1 MQDRVKNITSEAIL
15 GLLFGSLLVIYLVV
29 PPGDLVTFLCVIT
42 LAISLIIALTGDWSD
57 LIIVGVFAAIV
68 SLVAAYF
75 LGRSL
80 RLGAV
85 GGLVLPILWLGVLAL
100 AYRWIMRHRMIVPND
115 RVVLVRSPYTR
126 GIYTAPPPPIRLPGD
141 RIVAVIPLYNLSSDV
156 EIKKVNTSTGYDILL
171 IAAHMHFRVTG
182 RLDAKKVLTSLIN
195 RDQEQTDL
203 AREMGKPVYEAR
215 GDLVFW
221 EKLIIR
227 LVDTTTEDIV
237 REVIF
242 EQGGKPVDAYKRR
255 EELAKESQRRLN
267 ARVHHWGLQI
277 TLLDFERLELDPER
291 FKAAF
296 LEQSL
301 ERETR
306 VERIKAEREAARVK
320 LILET
325 EVDAEARRVTSIIN
339 ALRDSGIDI
348 TADVVLR
355 AMRATSDWVMEGDY
369 TLLPPPA
376 PPTPPAPKPSGDRKD
391 SGARK
396 P

>member
-1 MQDRVKNITSEAIL
+1 MQDRVKNIASEAIM

-42 LAISLIIALTGDWSD
+42 LAISLIIALTGDWGD
-57 LIIVGVFAAIV
+57 LVIVGIFAAIV

-75 LGRSL
+75 LGRTL
-80 RLGAV
+80 HLGTI
-85 GGLVLPILWLGVLAL
+85 GGLLLPILWLGVLFM
-100 AYRWIMRHRMIVPND
+100 AYRWIVAHWMVVPSD
-115 RVVLVRSPYTR
+115 RVFLVRSGYSR
-126 GIYTAPPPPIRLPGD
+126 DIYIAPPPPLRLPRD
-141 RIVAVIPLYNLSSDV
+141 RIVARIPLYNLSSDI
-156 EIKKVNTSTGYDILL
+156 EIKKVNTQTGHDIQV
-171 IAAHMHFRVTG
+171 IAAHLHFRVTS

-203 AREMGKPVYEAR
+203 AKAMGKPVYEAR
-215 GDLVFW
+215 EELVFW
-221 EKLIIR
+221 ERLIIR
-227 LVDTTTEDIV
+227 LVEATTEDIV

-255 EELAKESQRRLN
+255 EELADEALRQLN
-267 ARVHHWGLQI
+267 GRIHHWGLEV
-277 TLLDFERLELDPER
+277 TLLDFERVEIDPER

-306 VERIKAEREAARVK
+306 VERIKAEREATRVK
-320 LILET
+320 MMLEA

-339 ALRDSGIDI
+339 ALRDSGLDI
-348 TADVVLR
+348 TPDLVLR

-369 TLLPPPA
+369 TLLPPPT

-391 SGARK
+391 GGAKK